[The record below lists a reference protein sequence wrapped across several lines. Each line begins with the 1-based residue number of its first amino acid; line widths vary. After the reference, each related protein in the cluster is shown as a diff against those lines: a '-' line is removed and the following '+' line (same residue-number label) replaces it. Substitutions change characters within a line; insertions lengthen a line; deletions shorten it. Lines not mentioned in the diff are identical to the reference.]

1 MTHDLPAHPPTG
13 VEKELLEYLH
23 LEFGEGEDDPDA
35 LQAADL
41 KYVGVREDG
50 EGLVHFWEYPS
61 GSGKS
66 WATVCV
72 MNDGGYS
79 LSTSTE
85 GPDGEV
91 NDPLAA
97 LRTLVVEFGARSEGQ
112 QRIKPLRLAVSE
124 LKANGVPVKF
134 PTGEEISFYAEV
146 YPPSAANA
154 PDVSVQILQNDE
166 VLFAVR
172 CASGV
177 VISLQLAGYDCLI
190 RLGTGP
196 WA

>member
-1 MTHDLPAHPPTG
+1 MNPKQPTHPPAG
-13 VEKELLEYLH
+13 IENELLEYLH
-23 LEFGEGEDDPDA
+23 LEFGEGKDDPDA
-35 LQAADL
+35 LQPADL
-41 KYVGVREDG
+41 KYVGARTDG
-50 EGLVHFWEYPS
+50 AALVHFWEFPS

-72 MNDGGYS
+72 TDDGYD
-79 LSTSTE
+79 LSTSLE
-85 GPDGEV
+85 GPDGEKD
-91 NDPLAA
+91 DPLSA
-97 LRTLVVEFGARSEGQ
+97 LRTLVVDFGSRSDSQ
-112 QRIKPLRLAVSE
+112 KRIRPLRLTVSE
-124 LKANGVPVKF
+124 LSENGFPVKF

-146 YPPSAANA
+146 HPPTVTDG
-154 PDVSVQILQNDE
+154 PDVSVQILQHGE

-172 CASGV
+172 CTSGV